1 LPKRLCNGFQASQQL
16 LLAILNPYELS
27 EALRPLSVR
36 LGPTSGNDEIKKK
49 VGFLSFG
56 EIKRKKVGFLHFHDL
71 YFDRSGS

>member
-1 LPKRLCNGFQASQQL
+1 MT
-16 LLAILNPYELS
+16 PYELS

-56 EIKRKKVGFLHFHDL
+56 EIKKRRLDFYIFMIFILTAVDPSVLMIQ
-71 YFDRSGS
+71 SW